1 VYDLGDKMN
10 QTVLTMI
17 EQINQKL
24 NQEYVQKK
32 SESGILEKLRREFQ

>member
-24 NQEYVQKK
+24 NQEDVQKK

>member
-1 VYDLGDKMN
+1 MYDLGDKMN

-24 NQEYVQKK
+24 NQEHVQKK